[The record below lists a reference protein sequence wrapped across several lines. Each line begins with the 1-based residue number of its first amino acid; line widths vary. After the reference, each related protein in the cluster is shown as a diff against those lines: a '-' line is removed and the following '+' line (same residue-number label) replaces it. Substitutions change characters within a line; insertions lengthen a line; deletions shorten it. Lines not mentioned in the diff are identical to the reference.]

1 MKRMRRRTF
10 LEIALVL
17 GAGLAAGERADLR
30 WSEAEGLPGLRVR
43 LDGLARLAGEPGAR
57 LRIVDSC
64 EGGVRVLLDRPLA
77 EVGDEWRIPA
87 LRDRLPAPSKAEG
100 VDALHELEARVV
112 TTDERVLARTDTPLT
127 VRFRAHR
134 FSV

>member
-1 MKRMRRRTF
+1 MKRRTF

-17 GAGLAAGERADLR
+17 GAGLAAGEASGLR
-30 WSEAEGLPGLRVR
+30 WSEPEGLPGLRVR
-43 LDGLARLAGEPGAR
+43 LDGLAGPASHRGAR
-57 LRIVDSC
+57 LCIVDTC
-64 EGGVRVLLDRPLA
+64 DGAARVLLDQPLA
-77 EVGDEWRIPA
+77 EVGPLWRIPA

-100 VDALHELEARVV
+100 VDALHELEARV
-112 TTDERVLARTDTPLT
+112 TDGDGRVLARTETPLT